1 MTFVTLPSNYRTPTI
16 ATDKSFFTRLLPM
29 LWTGSCRPASR
40 LGCCQNVPRG
50 GSGGRQFMRIV
61 YRALL
66 GVIIALAVMS
76 LVNCNSY
83 SCGGFG
89 SLPCTAVT
97 TGGSAGFGGGGGGGS
112 QPTAFVF
119 AVDQGGT
126 IDGYTLNT
134 GAGTFAATSGYTA
147 PTIGTNEGGV
157 GMAVA
162 QKQFLYAGIAASE
175 ELYGWTIS
183 SSGMLTAISGMPL
196 SAPFLDRY
204 NGGVGQDNIITDP
217 TGTYLFI
224 SDALDSEV
232 WAYVIGSG
240 GGLTAVTGSPF
251 IMPFEPMNLA
261 CDGLGKYLYVI
272 DGNHSTH
279 QGTEI
284 AAYSIGSGGVLT
296 AVQGSP
302 FAFPMW
308 QVQGEPTGN
317 FLIGT
322 TGSNAYFGVTDDL
335 HLYVFTIT
343 QSGTNA
349 GAITESGSFS
359 TVYSPFSIAVS
370 PNTGGN
376 LVYSFSFND
385 DATAFNPT
393 EGYTLS
399 SSGTLTAISG
409 SPFTNLGEGTWGQ
422 FDQSGQNLM
431 DYGSYTPSGSTV
443 VTQIV
448 PLSVGSAGVLTQPI
462 STLDIATPGFWVV
475 TDVP

>member
-1 MTFVTLPSNYRTPTI
+1 
-16 ATDKSFFTRLLPM
+16 
-29 LWTGSCRPASR
+29 
-40 LGCCQNVPRG
+40 
-50 GSGGRQFMRIV
+50 MRIL

-66 GVIIALAVMS
+66 TMLVVLSVMS
-76 LVNCNSY
+76 LVNCHGY

-89 SLPCTAVT
+89 GIPCGPVGSGSGN
-97 TGGSAGFGGGGGGGS
+97 GGLGGGGGGGS
-112 QPTAFVF
+112 SVTPFVY

-126 IDGYTLNT
+126 IDGYTLNSS
-134 GAGTFAATSGYTA
+134 AGTFAAISGFTA
-147 PTIGTNEGGV
+147 PTTPTNDGGV

-162 QKQFLYAGIAASE
+162 QKQFLYAGFAAAE
-175 ELYGWTIS
+175 QLYGWTIS
-183 SSGMLTAISGMPL
+183 STGMLSTISGMPL
-196 SAPFLDRY
+196 SAPFLDHF
-204 NGGVGQDNIITDP
+204 NGGVGQDNMITDP

-240 GGLTAVTGSPF
+240 GALTAVTGSPF
-251 IMPFEPMNLA
+251 SVPFEPMNLA

-272 DGNHSTH
+272 DGNNSTH

-296 AVQGSP
+296 AVTGSP
-302 FAFPMW
+302 FDFKMW

-322 TGSNAYFGVTDDL
+322 SGSNASYGVSDDM

-343 QSGTNA
+343 QSGTSA
-349 GAITESGSFS
+349 GAITESGSFP

-370 PNTGGN
+370 PNKGGN

-399 SSGTLTAISG
+399 STGTLTAISG
-409 SPFTNLGEGTWGQ
+409 SPFVNLGEGTWGQ
-422 FDQSGQNLM
+422 LDQSGDNLM
-431 DYGSYTPSGSTV
+431 DYGSYSPSGGTSV

-448 PLSVGSAGVLTQPI
+448 PLSVGSGGVLTQPV

-475 TDVP
+475 TDAP